1 MLNLFAYFLFLFRFK
16 YLTIDNSKNQML
28 EKNVI
33 LANRKILMYKFGLH
47 GMYHHV
53 CMYVYVFFFSF

>member
-16 YLTIDNSKNQML
+16 YLTINNSKNQKL

-47 GMYHHV
+47 GMYHYV
-53 CMYVYVFFFSF
+53 CMYVYVVFFSF